1 MNPTPCPSCGAAR
14 RKAQYLCTS
23 CWDQLRVWVKDALKK
38 TDELALQRFG
48 ELYDQVRNDRP
59 LREIEVTP

>member
-1 MNPTPCPSCGAAR
+1 
-14 RKAQYLCTS
+14 
-23 CWDQLRVWVKDALKK
+23 VKDALKK